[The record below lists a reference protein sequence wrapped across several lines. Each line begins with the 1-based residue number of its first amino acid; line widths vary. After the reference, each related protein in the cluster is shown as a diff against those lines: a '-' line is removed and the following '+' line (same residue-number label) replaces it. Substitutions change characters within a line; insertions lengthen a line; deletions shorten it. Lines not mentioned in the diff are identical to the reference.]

1 MDEPINRGHR
11 HNAVREDLIPFA
23 ERLIG
28 RNDEAAAFVAVG
40 DELEQDVSLRIRFFH
55 IADIVN
61 DEYPVFVPRIQLASA
76 TGGVIPKNT

>member
-28 RNDEAAAFVAVG
+28 CDDETPAFVAVG
-40 DELEQDVSLRIRFFH
+40 DELEQDVSLRIRFLH
-55 IADIVN
+55 ITNIVN
-61 DEYPVFVPRIQLASA
+61 DEYPVFVQPGHCGHQIQVTFGLLQ
-76 TGGVIPKNT
+76 